1 MGTLRWPFPS
11 PTQLNSPPLCLLD
24 LTKMISCPAE
34 ILSIIPPLGV
44 CFASDRNMAFTPLFH
59 PSLFSSFLRNL
70 PALKAAD
77 RPERC
82 WPEGLTVCK
91 PPPPPL
97 SPYFAV
103 KMWCFLRFKEG
114 SLLHLGKVKS
124 LKSVES
130 QSAGAGDSYVLLFFL
145 DRLLFCPIG
154 IIVVVYLYYLH
165 SSKCQTRHSIIWH
178 DVVACDYE
186 VDVSDFLVLL
196 MVPLDGKVY
205 GICAFAKVHV
215 QYIWLYSCPLQNS
228 TSKKGS

>member
-1 MGTLRWPFPS
+1 
-11 PTQLNSPPLCLLD
+11 
-24 LTKMISCPAE
+24 MISCPAE

-44 CFASDRNMAFTPLFH
+44 CFASDRNMAFSPLFH

-91 PPPPPL
+91 PTTSPPPPL

-103 KMWCFLRFKEG
+103 KMWCFLKFKEG

-124 LKSVES
+124 LKTVES
-130 QSAGAGDSYVLLFFL
+130 RSAGAGAQLLHIKVLSVIAMFYSFSWIDCSSVQLASFFCIH
-145 DRLLFCPIG
+145 LL
-154 IIVVVYLYYLH
+154 LTQL
-165 SSKCQTRHSIIWH
+165 KCQTRHSIIWH

-186 VDVSDFLVLL
+186 VEFLVLL
-196 MVPLDGKVY
+196 MEIHRPLDEKVY
-205 GICAFAKVHV
+205 SICAFAKGHV
-215 QYIWLYSCPLQNS
+215 QSIRLDSCPLQNS